1 MVPAADVPQ
10 KWDDLLHPRWKG
22 NKLALDRDNA
32 VWYSGLALY
41 WGKEKAD
48 KFMRALADQNPTMRK
63 GHTLIATLLS
73 SGEFPLG
80 LVYAHRVEEMKA
92 KGISTIEWLPLEPI
106 VATPNVIGIGKS
118 APNSN
123 AAKLFVD
130 FFLSK
135 EGQTISQK
143 QQYRVP
149 ANPDL
154 PPVSPNLD
162 PKNLKISL
170 VNRQAAESYEQFDKA
185 YQELFVK
192 GKAGMKLRTDA
203 NQSGGVAQKADSTL
217 VCAGRRTAMVR
228 RLFIGISQFDYICHR
243 RRAVPERRIPAGR
256 LSRVNPAGTTT
267 TGTNTRN
274 VFRCG
279 VPL

>member
-1 MVPAADVPQ
+1 M
-10 KWDDLLHPRWKG
+10 
-22 NKLALDRDNA
+22 
-32 VWYSGLALY
+32 
-41 WGKEKAD
+41 
-48 KFMRALADQNPTMRK
+48 
-63 GHTLIATLLS
+63 
-73 SGEFPLG
+73 
-80 LVYAHRVEEMKA
+80 
-92 KGISTIEWLPLEPI
+92 
-106 VATPNVIGIGKS
+106 ATPNVIGIGKN

-170 VNRQAAESYEQFDKA
+170 VNRQAAESYEQFDRA

-192 GKAGMKLRTDA
+192 GKA
-203 NQSGGVAQKADSTL
+203 
-217 VCAGRRTAMVR
+217 
-228 RLFIGISQFDYICHR
+228 
-243 RRAVPERRIPAGR
+243 E
-256 LSRVNPAGTTT
+256 
-267 TGTNTRN
+267 
-274 VFRCG
+274 
-279 VPL
+279 